1 MITPEVKLAVDQ
13 VVRGIPSKAI
23 RDGAFDQKLVEII
36 VRQADGKISEIAKC
50 ALENEVSQQ
59 SFTKVLS
66 KVPAIGG
73 VNTVSSLANNV
84 QTEMVRQEVKK
95 VGKDVKEV
103 LNVTKDLSV
112 NVDKLTKG
120 MSVVQGLS
128 FLNTALSAANLG
140 VSMIGFSNVNKRLD
154 SLQDELHT
162 MQQTVT
168 KIDHAVT
175 DLKNMKILE
184 IVNNGH
190 TLIDKAEVL
199 FQHFSDG
206 EYDLKECESVLG
218 EYRTYL
224 RYVQS
229 LMNNGILDY
238 EAGYQISMNLLRS
251 YSEILKNYLIEYYY
265 THDGKIP
272 SLYSSYLQ
280 TISSFA
286 EPQFRAQLFD
296 HVYLDCDCLK
306 ADAEKSQLCH
316 LLLVS
321 NAYTQVTDTEY
332 LISQLPEKQNYLDL
346 QDAITKDVQKRVDI
360 AVSFQ

>member
-23 RDGAFDQKLVEII
+23 RDGAFDQKLVEI
-36 VRQADGKISEIAKC
+36 
-50 ALENEVSQQ
+50 
-59 SFTKVLS
+59 
-66 KVPAIGG
+66 
-73 VNTVSSLANNV
+73 
-84 QTEMVRQEVKK
+84 
-95 VGKDVKEV
+95 
-103 LNVTKDLSV
+103 

-154 SLQDELHT
+154 SLQDELHA

-175 DLKNMKILE
+175 NLKNMKILE

-286 EPQFRAQLFD
+286 EPQFRVQLFD